1 MRYEVVR
8 KVAVAELR
16 NMVRGLDAKKLREF
30 SAERG
35 MEWRFITPGAPHQ
48 NGCAEALVKSVKI
61 ALKKAVGETTLTP
74 FELYTLLLEVA
85 NLVNERPIGRIPK
98 DPDDG
103 AYICPNDMLLGRAS
117 SQVPQGPFKKTNDP
131 RKRVE
136 FVQRIADSFWRR
148 WTRDVFPS
156 LFPRKKWN
164 TTTRDVQV
172 TDIVMVA
179 DNNAVRGKWTIGRVM
194 KVYPGKDKRIRNV
207 TVITSGKEYNRPI
220 TKIAVIQPAEN
231 TEE

>member
-1 MRYEVVR
+1 
-8 KVAVAELR
+8 
-16 NMVRGLDAKKLREF
+16 
-30 SAERG
+30 

-61 ALKKAVGETTLTP
+61 ALKKAIGETTLTP
-74 FELYTLLLEVA
+74 FELYTLEVA

-117 SQVPQGPFKKTNDP
+117 SQVPQGRFKETNDP

-136 FVQRIADSFWRR
+136 FVQRIVDSFWRPR
-148 WTRDVFPS
+148 TRDVFPS

-172 TDIVMVA
+172 NDIVMVA

-231 TEE
+231 RGERVFRQRLK

>member
-1 MRYEVVR
+1 
-8 KVAVAELR
+8 
-16 NMVRGLDAKKLREF
+16 
-30 SAERG
+30 

-61 ALKKAVGETTLTP
+61 ALKKAIGETTLTP
-74 FELYTLLLEVA
+74 FELYTLEVA

-117 SQVPQGPFKKTNDP
+117 SQVPQGPFKETNDP

-136 FVQRIADSFWRR
+136 FVQRIVDSFWRR
-148 WTRDVFPS
+148 RTRDVFPS

-172 TDIVMVA
+172 NDIVMVA

-231 TEE
+231 RGEGVFRQRLK

>member
-1 MRYEVVR
+1 
-8 KVAVAELR
+8 
-16 NMVRGLDAKKLREF
+16 
-30 SAERG
+30 

-61 ALKKAVGETTLTP
+61 AIKKAMGETTLTP

-85 NLVNERPIGRIPK
+85 NVVNQRPIGRIPN

-117 SQVPQGPFKKTNDP
+117 PQVPQGPFKETKDP
-131 RKRVE
+131 CKRVE
-136 FVQRIADSFWRR
+136 FLQKFVDSFWRR

-172 TDIVMVA
+172 NDIVMVA
-179 DNNAVRGKWTIGRVM
+179 DDNAVRGKWTIGRVT
-194 KVYPGKDKRIRNV
+194 KVYPGKDKRVRNV
-207 TVITSGKEYNRPI
+207 TVITSGKEHDRPI
-220 TKIAVIQPAEN
+220 TKIAVIHPAEN